1 MQPILRRRLH
11 LDNLNT
17 SIHTHT
23 NFTTSSHNHISS
35 IPVIEMAPSD
45 TTPLVGSPKSPN
57 PTPAGAGPLR
67 PLTAGIITT
76 IGAARIATG
85 VACLAAPSLALRLFS
100 LDLPAPSY
108 YVVRLFGSRE
118 LALGT
123 LLLVAKGRGASS
135 RDAVRLG
142 VLAGVLTDV
151 VDVVSSVVDL
161 ASGNIGMGTFDLG
174 GGVAL
179 LLAVLGVVGL
189 RGL

>member
-17 SIHTHT
+17 SIHTHI
-23 NFTTSSHNHISS
+23 NFTTPSHNHTSS

-57 PTPAGAGPLR
+57 PTPTGAGPLR

-123 LLLVAKGRGASS
+123 LLLVAKSQGAS